1 MTSSVPIM
9 TSSSVDKK
17 DYEAIEENK
26 ILQFEQIVI
35 YINILPNV
43 LP

>member
-1 MTSSVPIM
+1 MTSSAQIM

-17 DYEAIEENK
+17 DNEAIEENK

-35 YINILPNV
+35 YINI
-43 LP
+43 